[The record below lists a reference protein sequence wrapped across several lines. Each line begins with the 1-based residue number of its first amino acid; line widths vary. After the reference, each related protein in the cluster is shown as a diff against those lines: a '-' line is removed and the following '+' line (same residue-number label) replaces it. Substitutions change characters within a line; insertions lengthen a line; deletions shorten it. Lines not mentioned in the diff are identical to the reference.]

1 MIVICSTIPLY
12 FGSATVLC
20 ALMLYIKVRIA
31 ASITEKKK
39 IISFRWISCLLAVPN
54 KGETAI

>member
-39 IISFRWISCLLAVPN
+39 DYKF
-54 KGETAI
+54 